1 MLFSATYR
9 LVFGDIISC
18 NGVNLL
24 KLTQSKDLVANRKST
39 YSNYKNTRFEQ
50 SCFRNKSYSFDLV
63 MYRFGAVF
71 ENHLDLYLSTF

>member
-1 MLFSATYR
+1 MPRLVVFYDLRCVDFVLFSATYR

-39 YSNYKNTRFEQ
+39 YSNYKNTRFK
-50 SCFRNKSYSFDLV
+50 SNCFRNKSCYFDL
-63 MYRFGAVF
+63 
-71 ENHLDLYLSTF
+71 LYID